1 MSMFASPGSNS
12 GSGVFSNGYSPGAV
26 PGIPTSPEDAFP
38 AGATDSRA
46 RNALILGVLGIVP
59 LSIVAGIPA
68 IVMGRHA
75 LRRIDASEG
84 TLGGRNIA
92 QWAIALGCVSVLI
105 FVAAMV
111 AIYA

>member
-1 MSMFASPGSNS
+1 M
-12 GSGVFSNGYSPGAV
+12 
-26 PGIPTSPEDAFP
+26 PGIPTTLEDQFP
-38 AGATDSRA
+38 AGAIDSRA

-59 LSIVAGIPA
+59 LSILAGIPA

-84 TLGGRNIA
+84 PLGGRTTA
-92 QWAIALGCVSVLI
+92 RWAIALGCVSVLI